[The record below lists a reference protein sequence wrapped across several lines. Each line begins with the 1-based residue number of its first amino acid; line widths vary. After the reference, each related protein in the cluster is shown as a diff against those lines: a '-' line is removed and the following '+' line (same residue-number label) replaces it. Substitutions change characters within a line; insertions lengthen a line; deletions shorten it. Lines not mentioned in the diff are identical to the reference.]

1 MTDENEFDDDMII
14 SELDDIDIDVKI
26 PSEDINLLM
35 KDYPKKKKKYK
46 TVSKL
51 TKYEKTKV
59 LSERASQIDDAS
71 VIYIEDYARFDNAY
85 EIACEELNQKK
96 IPFIIKRPY
105 GNTFEYWKLNDLL

>member
-1 MTDENEFDDDMII
+1 MSDDYDVDEII
-14 SELDDIDIDVKI
+14 SGLEEIEIEVKL
-26 PSEDINLLM
+26 PNEDINLLM

-46 TVSKL
+46 TVHQL

-59 LSERASQIDDAS
+59 LSERACQIDDGS
-71 VIYIEDYARFDNAY
+71 VIYIDDYSSMDNAY
-85 EIACEELNQKK
+85 EIACEELKQQK